1 MIRYA
6 EILYPELRIRSI
18 QFHINNKQTR
28 TVYSAFFGWF
38 ILSCALRNFLW
49 ESQDLIDR
57 LMFYVFIFCSL
68 GQRTFLTNNYSIT
81 RSRPLHCM
89 KQDPWILQL
98 NHNTNYII
106 YYHNVWLEI
115 QNLNHFYST
124 QIIAA
129 DSLIIRNLVR
139 YFVAE
144 DTYSTTTYSL

>member
-1 MIRYA
+1 MPKLIV
-6 EILYPELRIRSI
+6 ILYLELCIRSI
-18 QFHINNKQTR
+18 QFYINNKQTR
-28 TVYSAFFGWF
+28 IVYSAFFGWF
-38 ILSCALRNFLW
+38 IVSCALRNFLW

-98 NHNTNYII
+98 NHKATYII
-106 YYHNVWLEI
+106 RNHNVWLEI
-115 QNLNHFYST
+115 HNLNLFFCKS
-124 QIIAA
+124 
-129 DSLIIRNLVR
+129 RNLVR

>member
-1 MIRYA
+1 MDRN
-6 EILYPELRIRSI
+6 IRSI

-28 TVYSAFFGWF
+28 IVYSAFFGWF
-38 ILSCALRNFLW
+38 IVSCALRNFLW

-98 NHNTNYII
+98 SHITTYII
-106 YYHNVWLEI
+106 HNHDVWLKIE
-115 QNLNHFYST
+115 NPNHYYVYENST
-124 QIIAA
+124 QIFAA
-129 DSLIIRNLVR
+129 SSFINGNLVR
-139 YFVAE
+139 YCISE
-144 DTYSTTTYSL
+144 DTHSTITYSL

>member
-1 MIRYA
+1 MYLELCIRC
-6 EILYPELRIRSI
+6 I
-18 QFHINNKQTR
+18 QFYINNKQTR
-28 TVYSAFFGWF
+28 IVYSAFFGWF
-38 ILSCALRNFLW
+38 IVSCALRNFLW

-98 NHNTNYII
+98 NHKATYII
-106 YYHNVWLEI
+106 RNHNVWLEI
-115 QNLNHFYST
+115 QNLNLFFLQMIS
-124 QIIAA
+124 
-129 DSLIIRNLVR
+129 RNLVR

-144 DTYSTTTYSL
+144 DTYCTTTYSL